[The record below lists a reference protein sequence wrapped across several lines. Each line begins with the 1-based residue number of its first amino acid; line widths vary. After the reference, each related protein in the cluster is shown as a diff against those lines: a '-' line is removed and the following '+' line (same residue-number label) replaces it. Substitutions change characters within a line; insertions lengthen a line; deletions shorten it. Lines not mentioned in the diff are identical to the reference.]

1 MSTFF
6 FNKETAS
13 IVAAK
18 ANEII
23 ENQETSML
31 EKAIAISALVEN
43 IYDTAHTMLGGVG
56 INLFMAHALGDDFP
70 IETRIQFANFSPSS
84 AEMLQHFRETN
95 EAADAFYTNLD
106 QYLIRIIGDVQSTS
120 EETALEAIGALMP
133 VIVES
138 GLFKSA
144 IDFADNAA
152 NEAAIAVKE
161 YNKI

>member
-1 MSTFF
+1 
-6 FNKETAS
+6 
-13 IVAAK
+13 
-18 ANEII
+18 
-23 ENQETSML
+23 
-31 EKAIAISALVEN
+31 
-43 IYDTAHTMLGGVG
+43 
-56 INLFMAHALGDDFP
+56 
-70 IETRIQFANFSPSS
+70 
-84 AEMLQHFRETN
+84 MLQHFRETN

-152 NEAAIAVKE
+152 NEAAIAVME